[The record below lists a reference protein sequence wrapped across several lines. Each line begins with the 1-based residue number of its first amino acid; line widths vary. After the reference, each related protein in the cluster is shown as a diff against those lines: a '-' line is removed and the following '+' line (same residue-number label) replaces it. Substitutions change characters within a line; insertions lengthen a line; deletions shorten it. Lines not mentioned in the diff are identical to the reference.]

1 MELLKSLYSINC
13 KSGNEAD
20 IIQFVRE
27 QINGLNLKIET
38 DSFGNLF
45 ITKGISCNYPC
56 VTAHL
61 DEIHS
66 SVQRTIVSNEG
77 VVYAIDQAGERVG
90 CGADDK
96 NGVWIVIRLLQS
108 KPVLK
113 VALFVQE
120 ERDGELAGC
129 RGSRACSLSFFDNV
143 KYILA
148 VDRKGNSDVVISN
161 KKSGMKLCE
170 ENFIPTWL
178 LDKYGYQCV
187 EGGRTDI
194 VALKERGLN
203 IPCCNISCGYYNAH
217 KNEEYTVF
225 SELEHALFFV
235 SELIDNL

>member
-1 MELLKSLYSINC
+1 M
-13 KSGNEAD
+13 
-20 IIQFVRE
+20 
-27 QINGLNLKIET
+27 
-38 DSFGNLF
+38 
-45 ITKGISCNYPC
+45 
-56 VTAHL
+56 
-61 DEIHS
+61 
-66 SVQRTIVSNEG
+66 
-77 VVYAIDQAGERVG
+77 G

-96 NGVWIVIRLLQS
+96 NGVWIVIWLLQS

-178 LDKYGYQCV
+178 LDKYGCQCV

-194 VALKERGLN
+194 IALKERGLN

-225 SELEHALFFV
+225 SELEHALSFV